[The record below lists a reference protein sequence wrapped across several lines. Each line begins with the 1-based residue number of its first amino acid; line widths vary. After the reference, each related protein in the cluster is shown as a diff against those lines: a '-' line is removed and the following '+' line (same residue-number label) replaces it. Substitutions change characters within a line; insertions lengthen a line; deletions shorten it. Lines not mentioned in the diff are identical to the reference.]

1 MNESILD
8 ELGHGF
14 GASILLFII
23 IIRFSHSDLFRFG
36 LALTRACDC
45 SRLRPSALAQSFNRA
60 SVERIVRGWLQRG
73 SVRLAAG
80 CAPRPFILDRT
91 FSPRAAESHHF
102 IGKTHREDPP
112 KKKIS

>member
-36 LALTRACDC
+36 LALTRACEC
-45 SRLRPSALAQSFNRA
+45 SRLRPSVLAQSFNRA
-60 SVERIVRGWLQRG
+60 SIERIVRGWLQR
-73 SVRLAAG
+73 VCLRLAAG
-80 CAPRPFILDRT
+80 CAPRHFGLVRT
-91 FSPRAAESHHF
+91 FSSTAAESQHL
-102 IGKTHREDPP
+102 IRLAPRGYPA